1 MICSIVLS
9 VYFLGQVSAIVIIMY
24 WQKIT
29 GNSIPELPEDT
40 RIEVVLMMVA
50 ASLLSWMT
58 VWFVFNEDV

>member
-1 MICSIVLS
+1 
-9 VYFLGQVSAIVIIMY
+9 MY